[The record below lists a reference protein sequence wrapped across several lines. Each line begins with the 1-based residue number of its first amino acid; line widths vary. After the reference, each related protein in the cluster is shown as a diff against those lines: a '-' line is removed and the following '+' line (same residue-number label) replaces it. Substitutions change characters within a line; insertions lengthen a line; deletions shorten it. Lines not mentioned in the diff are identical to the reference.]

1 MEIFAKIVDCI
12 QPLTI
17 FGKQIYQYAS
27 DKTKQNPG
35 ALSSISQNI
44 KISTHFHK
52 FLSLLKL
59 ILSSHYY
66 LAVRFYQSQIQ
77 YTCLWFQV
85 DLPMLV
91 NIYMILI
98 SHYLLHQTIT
108 DQLLV
113 IVFVKVK
120 KFKVNYTV
128 LL

>member
-44 KISTHFHK
+44 KIKISTHFHQ

-66 LAVRFYQSQIQ
+66 LAVRY
-77 YTCLWFQV
+77 Y
-85 DLPMLV
+85 
-91 NIYMILI
+91 
-98 SHYLLHQTIT
+98 
-108 DQLLV
+108 
-113 IVFVKVK
+113 
-120 KFKVNYTV
+120 
-128 LL
+128 